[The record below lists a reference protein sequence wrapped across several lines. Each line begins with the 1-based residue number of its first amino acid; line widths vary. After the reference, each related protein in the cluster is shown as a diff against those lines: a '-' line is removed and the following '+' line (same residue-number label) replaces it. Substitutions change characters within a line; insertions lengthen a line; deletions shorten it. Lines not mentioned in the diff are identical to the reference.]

1 MRDRGLIKPRA
12 IGPGDRVAIVAT
24 SSPCPRDA
32 FAAGVEELRRLGF
45 EPVFDEG
52 VFDRAGYLA
61 GDAQARAEAFAR
73 AVRDPS
79 VAAIVAA
86 RGGYGCVDL
95 LPWLRA
101 DDIARHPK
109 LVVGYSDVTA
119 LLTFLTGRCGVVA
132 LHGPCVAAG
141 LHAGP
146 AGYDESTF
154 VRALT
159 GNEPLGVL
167 AAASLDS
174 LVPGEA
180 FGPLHGGNLTQLAA
194 SMGTPYAFGP
204 PPGSVL
210 VLEDV
215 GERPY
220 RVDRLLTQLRLA
232 GVFDGAR
239 AIVFGQFP
247 GCDEPDGSVTARDAA
262 ARALRGFRGPV
273 VWGLPAGHTTG
284 PALTLPLGVAA
295 RVVAGRSPCVEILES
310 AVSETFES
318 RAPSPESRIPNP
330 ESRDRSHL

>member
-1 MRDRGLIKPRA
+1 MRDRRPIKPRA

-24 SSPCPRDA
+24 SSPFPRDA

-45 EPVFDEG
+45 DPVFDES
-52 VFDRAGYLA
+52 VFGRAGYLA
-61 GDAQARAEAFAR
+61 GEPEARAGAFVR

-79 VAAIVAA
+79 VAAIIAA
-86 RGGYGCVDL
+86 RGGYGCADL
-95 LPWLRA
+95 LPLLPA

-119 LLTFLTGRCGVVA
+119 LLAFLTRRCGIVA
-132 LHGPCVAAG
+132 VHGPCVAAG

-146 AGYDESTF
+146 AGYDDSTF

-159 GNEPLGVL
+159 SGEPLGVL

-174 LVPGEA
+174 LVDGEA

-194 SMGTPYAFGP
+194 SLGTPYAFEP
-204 PPGSVL
+204 PTGSVL
-210 VLEDV
+210 LLEDV

-232 GVFDGAR
+232 GVFDRAR
-239 AIVFGQFP
+239 AVVFGQFP

-295 RVVAGRSPCVEILES
+295 RVVAGPAPFVEILES
-310 AVSETFES
+310 AVAESSES

-330 ESRDRSHL
+330 EPRDRSHL

>member
-1 MRDRGLIKPRA
+1 MRDRRPIRPRA
-12 IGPGDRVAIVAT
+12 IGPGDRVAIVST
-24 SSPCPRDA
+24 SSPFPLDA
-32 FAAGVEELRRLGF
+32 FAEGVQEVRRLGF
-45 EPVFDEG
+45 DPVFDEG

-61 GDAQARAEAFAR
+61 GDPEARAEAFGR

-79 VAAIVAA
+79 VAAIIAA

-101 DDIARHPK
+101 DEIARHPK

-119 LLTFLTGRCGVVA
+119 LLTFLTLRCGIVA
-132 LHGPCVAAG
+132 VHGPCVAAG
-141 LHAGP
+141 LHEGQ
-146 AGYDESTF
+146 AGYDASTF
-154 VRALT
+154 VRAMT
-159 GNEPLGVL
+159 SGEPLGVL

-174 LVPGEA
+174 LAPGEA
-180 FGPLHGGNLTQLAA
+180 FGPLYGGNLTQLAA
-194 SMGTPYAFGP
+194 SMGTPYAFEP

-210 VLEDV
+210 LLEDV

-232 GVFDGAR
+232 GVFDRAR
-239 AIVFGQFP
+239 AVVFGQFP

-310 AVSETFES
+310 AVVSGS
-318 RAPSPESRIPNP
+318 SAASA
-330 ESRDRSHL
+330 

>member
-1 MRDRGLIKPRA
+1 MRDRRLIKPRA
-12 IGPGDRVAIVAT
+12 IGRGERVAIVAT
-24 SSPCPRDA
+24 SSPFPRDA
-32 FAAGVEELRRLGF
+32 FAAGVEEVRRLGF
-45 EPVFDEG
+45 DPVFDER
-52 VFDRAGYLA
+52 VFDRTGYVAGEPA
-61 GDAQARAEAFAR
+61 ARAQALVHAFS
-73 AVRDPS
+73 DPS
-79 VAAIVAA
+79 VAAIIAA

-101 DDIARHPK
+101 DDIAGHPK

-119 LLTFLTGRCGVVA
+119 LLTFLTRRCGIVA

-159 GNEPLGVL
+159 STEPLGVL
-167 AAASLDS
+167 PAESLDS

-194 SMGTPYAFGP
+194 SMGTPYAFEP

-210 VLEDV
+210 LLEDV
-215 GERPY
+215 AERPY

-232 GVFDGAR
+232 GVFDRAR
-239 AIVFGQFP
+239 AIVFGEFP
-247 GCDEPDGSVTARDAA
+247 GCDEPDGSVTVRDAV
-262 ARALRGFRGPV
+262 ARALRGFGGPV

-295 RVVAGRSPCVEILES
+295 RVVAGRSPCVEIVES
-310 AVSETFES
+310 AVSETLES
-318 RAPSPESRIPNP
+318 RVPSPESRGGSCP
-330 ESRDRSHL
+330 